1 MAKKPVRGGAARG
14 KNRNNNN
21 NRRGRGNQNRGPL
34 TTPFTRKGPDIHE
47 ITYSDGITL
56 GELAKKCG
64 RNASDLIK
72 VLFMQ
77 GKMVTINTALDDD
90 MVELVCLEYEIEPT
104 KVKAREEDSLEDE
117 DIPSAAV
124 VGFDSDDS
132 EEEE

>member
-1 MAKKPVRGGAARG
+1 MPKKPVRGGNVRG
-14 KNRNNNN
+14 KNNRTNN
-21 NRRGRGNQNRGPL
+21 NRKGGRGPQNRGPA
-34 TTPFTRKGPDIHE
+34 PASFSRKGPDIKE

-77 GKMVTINTALDDD
+77 GKMVTINTTLDDD

-104 KVKAREEDSLEDE
+104 KVKAREEDILQAGRTS
-117 DIPSAAV
+117 
-124 VGFDSDDS
+124 SDRNNHGS
-132 EEEE
+132 R